1 MYLYC
6 RLLVFSSQ
14 VCCVPSGSAGE
25 CAGLHA
31 TSLPRGQA
39 FYQQLLCG
47 YSQHFKSSIQTQH
60 HRQLWVSGA
69 KHWLCGTFIR
79 QTNTVPHASR
89 CLRESRINPGA
100 SIFRLSREDNVVQFS
115 FGAFQFIDAADAQVC
130 FLCFILFSLLIY
142 LWRQNCTVR
151 CDAFIQCV
159 IYCRSH
165 SIVSSLFLE
174 VPLVQCRSLVFTATP
189 LKG

>member
-60 HRQLWVSGA
+60 HRQLWVSGT
-69 KHWLCGTFIR
+69 KHWLCVTFIR
-79 QTNTVPHASR
+79 HKHCPTHIQVFTGKPDKSR
-89 CLRESRINPGA
+89 CFKIQVLQSRQCCSVLLWCFPVHWGSRCPGV
-100 SIFRLSREDNVVQFS
+100 F
-115 FGAFQFIDAADAQVC
+115 VC
-130 FLCFILFSLLIY
+130 LILFSLLTH
-142 LWRQNCTVR
+142 LRRQNCAVL
-151 CDAFIQCV
+151 CVLMDSFIV
-159 IYCRSH
+159 WFLTFSVWF
-165 SIVSSLFLE
+165 IVG
-174 VPLVQCRSLVFTATP
+174 CTP
-189 LKG
+189 LWALCFWWWP